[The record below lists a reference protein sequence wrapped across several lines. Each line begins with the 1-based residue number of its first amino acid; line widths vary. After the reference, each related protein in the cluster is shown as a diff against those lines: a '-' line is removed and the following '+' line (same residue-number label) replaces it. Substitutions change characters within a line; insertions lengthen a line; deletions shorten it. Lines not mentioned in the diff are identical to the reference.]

1 MNWRNFLKPGCL
13 DPRVRVFYFFIF
25 LVVTVIQTWLSLI
38 MEENLAEIEQKYPQE
53 KPEIIS

>member
-38 MEENLAEIEQKYPQE
+38 MEENLAEIEKKYPQE